1 MCVCGIYE
9 NRVSGTELVCFWC
22 FGYCGGQWGSWV
34 WNQVIWGFGVKVL
47 DGGGLWEEECKRGK
61 KGWGNGQ

>member
-1 MCVCGIYE
+1 MWWAVG
-9 NRVSGTELVCFWC
+9 EL
-22 FGYCGGQWGSWV
+22 GLEPSDLGV
-34 WNQVIWGFGVKVL
+34 WVKVL